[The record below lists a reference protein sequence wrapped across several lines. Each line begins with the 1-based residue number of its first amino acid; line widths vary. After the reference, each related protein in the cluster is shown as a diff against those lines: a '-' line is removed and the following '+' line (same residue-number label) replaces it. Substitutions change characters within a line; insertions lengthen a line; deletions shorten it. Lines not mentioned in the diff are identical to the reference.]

1 MVEDGR
7 DLLRSSSPISVLKQ
21 LHVVLDWVLCIS
33 TDEDSTN
40 CMSKILK
47 CLIFLTKKQKQKQN
61 SRLLSFCTE
70 MFMKSSDLRLVKTYF
85 VIINHRAKSMK
96 ISKRIFQQCW
106 KAAYFGTNLVNCFLC
121 DKRR

>member
-1 MVEDGR
+1 MSKFFQAEKEGKKLVTPGKDFLAQVAEGGSSSSSISQNHRMVEDGR

-47 CLIFLTKKQKQKQN
+47 CLIFLTKKQKQK
-61 SRLLSFCTE
+61 
-70 MFMKSSDLRLVKTYF
+70 
-85 VIINHRAKSMK
+85 K
-96 ISKRIFQQCW
+96 ISLV
-106 KAAYFGTNLVNCFLC
+106 YFLSVLKCL
-121 DKRR
+121 